1 MGRNYSE
8 QEMQEILK
16 KDVKI
21 PEKVEQK
28 IQETYRQIGVER
40 VTPIRS
46 RSGRR
51 VWKAAAAVAVLTVGI
66 SAGVM
71 AASHFLSVNRVH
83 KAGNMVYEIQIDREK
98 KAHAIEV
105 NTTYMPDGYV
115 YQESGPNGG
124 KWHNEKDNTGISI
137 FSYNAAELD
146 RMTRAGSNIEFLDY
160 GKDTTLKEM
169 MIGNQKVDVYTG
181 EPIYSDSDKT
191 AKKLYLFNEEEG
203 YGIWIWSDG
212 KFSADELVKIAEGLE
227 VKILKEVVPYAS
239 EAEIAKEKEANE
251 IANKMEVKHFGQE
264 IPAEA
269 VYQIGEEV
277 SDPEYNQEY
286 NDDIRYI
293 VKSAEIRDA
302 ISFEEFPAENFVSDV
317 ASWMNEDGTMKPHDR
332 VKAGDK
338 VEEAESVNTK
348 FLVVKLNVKNVSDT
362 AMNKELG
369 GAVIGPD
376 LTTITK
382 KEDGKYYT
390 AEHMYY
396 AGNEG
401 YGLQYLSDNGSSFPV
416 YIDPLYYTEGG
427 ERLKTP
433 HFRPMEAGESF
444 DCTLIYVVDEDQ
456 IGNLAFRFYPGGV
469 SAGKAIVNP
478 YVAIGEQVK

>member
-83 KAGNMVYEIQIDREK
+83 KAGNMVYELQIDHEK

-105 NTTYMPDGYV
+105 KTTYMPEGYV
-115 YQESGPNGG
+115 YQESGPHGG
-124 KWHNEKDNTGISI
+124 KWRNEKENTGISI

-146 RMTRAGSNIEFLDY
+146 RMTRVGSNIEFLNY

-181 EPIYSDSDKT
+181 GAIYSDSDKT

-203 YGIWIWSDG
+203 YGIWIYSDG
-212 KFSADELVKIAEGLE
+212 NFSAEELVKVAEGLE
-227 VKILKEVVPYAS
+227 VKILEEVVPYAS
-239 EAEIAKEKEANE
+239 NAEIAKEKEANE
-251 IANKMEVKHFGQE
+251 TAKKMKDKYFGQE
-264 IPAEA
+264 IPVEV

-277 SDPEYNQEY
+277 CDPEYNPEY
-286 NDDIRYI
+286 SDDIHYI

-302 ISFEEFPAENFVSDV
+302 ISLDEFPSENFISD
-317 ASWMNEDGTMKPHDR
+317 ATSWMNEDGTMKPHDR
-332 VKAGDK
+332 VKDDYK
-338 VEEAESVNTK
+338 VEDAELVNTK
-348 FLVVKLNVKNVSDT
+348 FLVVKMNIKNVSDT
-362 AMNKELG
+362 VMNKELG

-390 AEHMYY
+390 VDHAYY
-396 AGNEG
+396 AANEG
-401 YGLQYLSDNGSSFPV
+401 YDLQYLSDNGSSFPV
-416 YIDPLYYTEGG
+416 YIDPLYYGEGMQ
-427 ERLKTP
+427 RLKTP
-433 HFRPMEAGESF
+433 HFRPLEAGESF

-469 SAGKAIVNP
+469 SAGKAVVNP

>member
-1 MGRNYSE
+1 MGKNYSE

-21 PEKVEQK
+21 PKKVERK
-28 IQETYRQIGVER
+28 MQETYRQLGVQK
-40 VTPIRS
+40 VLPIRY
-46 RSGRR
+46 RSGRKIWR
-51 VWKAAAAVAVLTVGI
+51 AVAAVAVLVVGG
-66 SAGVM
+66 SVGVM

-83 KAGNMVYEIQIDREK
+83 KAGNMVYEVQIDREK

-105 NTTYMPDGYV
+105 KTTYMPEGYV
-115 YQESGPNGG
+115 YQKSGPHGG

-146 RMTRAGSNIEFLDY
+146 RMTRTGASIDFLDY

-181 EPIYSDSDKT
+181 GPIYSDSDKT

-203 YGIWIWSDG
+203 YGIWIYSDG
-212 KFSADELVKIAEGLE
+212 NFSAEELVKVAEGLE
-227 VKILKEVVPYAS
+227 VKILEEVVPYAS
-239 EAEIAKEKEANE
+239 NAEIAKEKEANE
-251 IANKMEVKHFGQE
+251 TAKKMKDKYFGQE
-264 IPAEA
+264 IPAEV

-277 SDPEYNQEY
+277 CDPEYNQEY
-286 NDDIRYI
+286 SDDIRYI

-302 ISFEEFPAENFVSDV
+302 ISFDEFPSENFISDAV
-317 ASWMNEDGTMKPHDR
+317 SWMNEDGTMKPHDR
-332 VKAGDK
+332 VKVGEK
-338 VEEAESVNTK
+338 VEDAELVNTK
-348 FLVVKLNVKNVSDT
+348 FLVVKMNIKNVSDT
-362 AMNKELG
+362 VMNKELG

-382 KEDGKYYT
+382 KEDGG
-390 AEHMYY
+390 YY
-396 AGNEG
+396 AADYAYYAANEG
-401 YGLQYLSDNGSSFPV
+401 YDLQYLSGNGSSFPV
-416 YIDPLYYTEGG
+416 YIDPLYYNEGT

-433 HFRPMEAGESF
+433 HFRPLEAGESF
-444 DCTLIYVVDEDQ
+444 ECTLIYVVDEDQ

-469 SAGKAIVNP
+469 SAGKESVNP
-478 YVAIGEQVK
+478 YVVIGEQVK